1 LILLQVPSGQTRSGS
16 ADGPRS
22 PCGCRAQRTGHVRYR
37 STADRTTGLSSN
49 VLSRFVTFDGDF
61 GDASLEGLSVEHGSF
76 CENNSLCSVHQVVSR
91 HVPSDRDRWNL
102 FGINGES
109 RRISHAQ
116 QSAKFVA

>member
-37 STADRTTGLSSN
+37 STADRTTGLSPN
-49 VLSRFVTFDGDF
+49 VLIRFVTFDGDF
-61 GDASLEGLSVEHGSF
+61 GDASL
-76 CENNSLCSVHQVVSR
+76 SR
-91 HVPSDRDRWNL
+91 HVRSDRDRWNL
-102 FGINGES
+102 LGINGES
-109 RRISHAQ
+109 RRLSHTQ